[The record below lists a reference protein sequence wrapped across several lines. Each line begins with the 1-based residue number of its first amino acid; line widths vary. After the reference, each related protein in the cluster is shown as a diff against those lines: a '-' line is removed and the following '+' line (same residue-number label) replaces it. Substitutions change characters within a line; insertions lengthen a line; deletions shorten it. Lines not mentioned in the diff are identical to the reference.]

1 MAERDATRATG
12 GPASAAPLATWKLV
26 GLLIL
31 AGALA
36 AGLGWWVGM
45 AFNRPAPQPI
55 PAHVEVAGIGTELP
69 DLDLAGIDGQV
80 HALGDYRGR
89 PLVINFWATWC
100 PPCIAEMPMLSAF
113 DAQQAADGP
122 RVIGIALDAP
132 ERVRLFLSRTPIGY
146 PILLD
151 VPDDD
156 DASVVLGNA
165 RGVLPYTVLVDA
177 DGRILATH
185 AGEFRRAS
193 LERWLDLHGVAYR
206 SAD

>member
-1 MAERDATRATG
+1 MAERDDPPRTDRSSVGTAIST
-12 GPASAAPLATWKLV
+12 PKLV
-26 GLLIL
+26 ALLVV

-36 AGLGWWVGM
+36 ASLGWWVGM
-45 AFNRPAPQPI
+45 TFNRPAPQPV
-55 PAHVEVAGIGTELP
+55 PAHVEVAVIGAELP
-69 DLDLAGIDGQV
+69 ELELAGIDGQV
-80 HALGDYRGR
+80 HSLADYRGR

-113 DAQQAADGP
+113 DADQAPDGP

-132 ERVRLFLSRTPIGY
+132 ERVRAFLSRTPIGY

-156 DASVVLGNA
+156 DASVLLGNA
-165 RGVLPYTVLVDA
+165 RGVLPYTVLVGA

-185 AGEFRRAS
+185 AGEFSRAS
-193 LERWLDLHGVAYR
+193 LERWLRQHGVAFR
-206 SAD
+206 AAG

>member
-1 MAERDATRATG
+1 MAERDDTTATDASV
-12 GPASAAPLATWKLV
+12 ASAPMATWKLV
-26 GLLIL
+26 ALLVL

-36 AGLGWWVGM
+36 AGLGWWVGT
-45 AFNRPAPQPI
+45 AFNRPAPQPV
-55 PAHVEVAGIGTELP
+55 PAHVTVAGIGSQLP

-80 HALGDYRGR
+80 HALADYRGR
-89 PLVINFWATWC
+89 PLIINFWATWC

-113 DAQQAADGP
+113 DAAQAPDGP

-156 DASVVLGNA
+156 DASVVLGNT
-165 RGVLPYTVLVDA
+165 RGVLPYSVLVDA

-185 AGEFRRAS
+185 VGEFSRAS
-193 LERWLDLHGVAYR
+193 LERWLARHDVAF
-206 SAD
+206 AGG

>member
-1 MAERDATRATG
+1 VTERDKPKATD
-12 GPASAAPLATWKLV
+12 ASAPAAPMATSRLV
-26 GLLIL
+26 ALLVI

-36 AGLGWWVGM
+36 AGLGWWVGTI
-45 AFNRPAPQPI
+45 FHRPAPQPV
-55 PAHVEVAGIGTELP
+55 PAHVTVAGIGSLLPNLELV
-69 DLDLAGIDGQV
+69 DIDGQV
-80 HALGDYRGR
+80 HALADYRGR
-89 PLVINFWATWC
+89 PLIINFWATWC

-113 DAQQAADGP
+113 DARQAPDGP

-156 DASVVLGNA
+156 DASVVLGNT
-165 RGVLPYTVLVDA
+165 RGVLPYSVLVDA

-185 AGEFRRAS
+185 AGEFSRAS
-193 LERWLDLHGVAYR
+193 LERWLARHGVAFVGG
-206 SAD
+206 